1 MDERLEKALQFS
13 NYMVNLNNQK
23 RILEETYHQDIIHYF
38 NGAQFTVDKEL
49 IVFCKIM
56 MQLEQDVVVLVDDNK
71 RPVEIDNLS
80 EFFDEILTIYNEAS
94 NEYYVNYTTLIK
106 SKQKMHDVV
115 LTEVSTE
122 EI

>member
-56 MQLEQDVVVLVDDNK
+56 IDLGQDVVVLVDDNK
-71 RPVEIDNLS
+71 RPVEIDDLPD
-80 EFFDEILTIYNEAS
+80 FFDEILTIYNEAS
-94 NEYYVNYTTLIK
+94 NEYHVNYLTLIK

-115 LTEVSTE
+115 LEEVSTE

>member
-56 MQLEQDVVVLVDDNK
+56 MDLEQEVVVLVDDNK

-94 NEYYVNYTTLIK
+94 NEYHVNYTTLIK